1 MWKTT
6 SIKFRFNLTIGLLV
20 LVCGF
25 SIIAINTT
33 ISRGALESEIRSNT
47 MPSMVQEIAAA
58 VEMHIASPAK
68 TLQAL
73 GHHPMFMDWLARG
86 EDPAQLDK
94 IVAFSRQ
101 FIRNHGTSGLNI
113 VVKQSTNFYMITLD
127 SVYRK
132 HVDPAI
138 DGWFVEFEEKNIPVF
153 VNIHAPNDQEYANTA
168 FINTR
173 ISDKNGQFLGN
184 IATVYSAEELFR
196 HLGGLKVGTRGAT
209 FVVRNNGTILLHP
222 DAALNGKGADT
233 LPGFKDHIPMALA
246 GESVT
251 FDAIGAS
258 GERLLFVGHPILL
271 LDAMAF
277 TQVNMDEMLLPID
290 RVRNYSILICLAVL
304 PLGFFLSSLLVNSI
318 TRVLRRVIDFSG
330 DVARG
335 EAVHEMEVPKSE
347 EMASLTRALNR
358 MYRDLRQSN
367 VSLEALQGILNGVGA
382 LLYVTDLE
390 TDRILFINNQM
401 RRHFGLDDDRVGEEC
416 WKVLQTGMTGRCPFC
431 PKYNLAINS
440 DAIVRWEEQNSV
452 TGRHYS
458 KADCLIG
465 WTKGEMVHLQHAID
479 VTERKVAEED
489 LKRQL
494 EQQALLASMSQSI
507 ISSAGVAD
515 LASNGLSMLGKFN
528 HASHA
533 FLARHYPQE
542 QKLVVDYQ
550 WQNPGQDVPSLNGLV
565 IPFVPGSPLHEVVT
579 RAGNDCISTVGAEV
593 KRLLAKGGAVAGMQS
608 FLAVPVL
615 VNNALW
621 GLLCM
626 DDFQAIRALS
636 PSETHLMR
644 LVGNMMAG
652 AISRS
657 TAEDKLLRMSLL
669 VESAPQYIT
678 YIDTMGNFLYVNRGA
693 CAVLGYTEEELM
705 AGSAALILGEDALEH
720 VKTQI
725 FPEIVRAGSAY
736 LEMQVRCKGGKE
748 KILAL
753 TAFTTPHANHGIG
766 AIAVDV
772 TENRALAREI
782 LKAKEQAERSNS
794 AKSEFLSRM
803 SHEMRTP
810 LNAIIG
816 MTAIAQGASK
826 LEKKEYCLERIG
838 NASAHLL
845 GIINDILD
853 MSKIEANKFE
863 LSSTEFVFARMLTR
877 ICDVVSFKVSEKSQ
891 ELQASIGAGVPF
903 SVVADEQRLGQVIV
917 NLLSNAIKF
926 TPEKGII
933 EINASLVSSD
943 GAECVIAIEVRDS
956 GIGISHEDQDR
967 LFKAFEQ
974 ADGSIS
980 RKFGGTGLGLAI
992 SRRIVELMGG
1002 DISVNSELGKG
1013 ASFSFTIKAKSGS
1026 LSFEKLVPHNAPWRH
1041 IPMLLISQSPAI
1053 VHQFHEVAQSAI
1065 CRFDQA
1071 TDWESALACLE
1082 KQATPYGI
1090 VWIDHSLPFVDVIA
1104 RKFKEHYG
1112 QGPHIV
1118 LVSGNQEVNMHD
1130 AAGNTVIDKVLQK
1143 PLFSYM
1149 IVEYLTEIASQ
1160 SADEASL
1167 HQEPAAL
1174 SYAGR
1179 RVLLAEDVELNR
1191 EVLLATLEDTG
1202 LEFECAEN
1210 GQEAIDMYKAAPES
1224 YDLIFMDIHMP
1235 GVDGYEATRQ
1245 IRQLPLPNAASI
1257 PIIAMTAN
1265 VFKEDVDRCLEAGM
1279 NDHLGKPID
1288 KNEILAKLARY
1299 L

>member
-1 MWKTT
+1 MWKTA

-25 SIIAINTT
+25 SIIAINTS
-33 ISRGALESEIRSNT
+33 ISREALESEIRSNT
-47 MPSMVQEIAAA
+47 MPSMVQEISAA

-73 GHHPMFMDWLARG
+73 GHHPMFMEWLVRG
-86 EDPAQLDK
+86 EDPAELDK

-101 FIRNHGTSGLNI
+101 FIQNHGTRGLNI
-113 VVKQSTNFYMITLD
+113 VVKHSTQFYMITLD
-127 SVYRK
+127 SMYRK

-138 DGWFVEFEEKNIPVF
+138 DGWFVEFEQRNIPVF
-153 VNIHAPNDQEYANTA
+153 VNIHGPNDQEYANTA

-184 IATVYSAEELFR
+184 IATVYSVEELFR

-222 DAALNGKGADT
+222 NAALNGQSAAA
-233 LPGFKDHIPMALA
+233 LPGFRDHTAMALA

-251 FDAIGAS
+251 FDAKGAS
-258 GERLLFVGHPILL
+258 GERLLFVGHPIPL

-304 PLGFFLSSLLVNSI
+304 PLGFFLSSMLVNSI

-335 EAVHEMEVPKSE
+335 EAVREMEIPKSE
-347 EMASLTRALNR
+347 EMASLTSALNR

-367 VSLEALQGILNGVGA
+367 VSLEALQGILNGMDA

-390 TDRILFINNQM
+390 NDRILFINKQM
-401 RRHFGLDDDRVGEEC
+401 RKHFGLNDNRVGEAC
-416 WKVLQTGMTGRCPFC
+416 WKVLQIGMTGRCPFC
-431 PKYNLAINS
+431 PKYKLAINS
-440 DAIVRWEEQNSV
+440 DATVRWEEQNSV
-452 TGRHYS
+452 TGRYYS

-465 WTKGEMVHLQHAID
+465 WTNGEMVHLQHAID
-479 VTERKVAEED
+479 VTDRKVAEED

-494 EQQALLASMSQSI
+494 DQQALLASMSQSI

-515 LASNGLSMLGKFN
+515 LAGNALSMTGKFSQ
-528 HASHA
+528 ASHS

-542 QKLVVDYQ
+542 QKLVVEYQ
-550 WQNPGQDVPSLNGLV
+550 WQCSDQDVPSLAGLV
-565 IPFVPGSPLHEVVT
+565 IPFVPGNPLHEAVT
-579 RAGNDCISTVGAEV
+579 LAGNDCISTAGAEV
-593 KRLLAKGGAVAGMQS
+593 ERLLPEGAAAGMLS

-615 VNNALW
+615 VNDTLW

-657 TAEDKLLRMSLL
+657 TAEDKLTRMSLL
-669 VESAPQYIT
+669 VESAPQYIS
-678 YIDTMGNFLYVNRGA
+678 YIDAQGNFLYVNHGA

-705 AGSAALILGEDALEH
+705 ARGTALILGEEALEH
-720 VKTQI
+720 AKSHI
-725 FPEIVRAGSAY
+725 FPEIVRAGSAL
-736 LEMQVRCKGGKE
+736 LEMQVCCKGGNE
-748 KILAL
+748 KTLAL
-753 TAFTTPHANHGIG
+753 TAFTTPHADHGIG

-816 MTAIAQGASK
+816 MTAIAQSSSEP
-826 LEKKEYCLERIG
+826 EKKEYCLERIG

-845 GIINDILD
+845 GVINDILD

-863 LSSTEFVFARMLTR
+863 LSSTEFVFAKMLAR
-877 ICDVVSFKVSEKSQ
+877 ICDVVSFKVFEKSQ
-891 ELQASIGAGVPF
+891 ELQANIGSGVPF
-903 SVVADEQRLGQVIV
+903 SVVADEQRLGQVIA

-926 TPEKGII
+926 TPENGVI
-933 EINASLVSSD
+933 ELNATLVSSD
-943 GAECVIAIEVRDS
+943 GAECIIAIEVKDT
-956 GIGISHEDQDR
+956 GIGISPEDQDR

-992 SRRIVELMGG
+992 SRRIVDLMGG
-1002 DISVNSELGKG
+1002 DICVTSELGKG
-1013 ASFSFTIKAKSGS
+1013 SSFSFTITARSGS
-1026 LSFEKLVPHNAPWRH
+1026 LSLAGLVPRNAQWRRL
-1041 IPMLLISQSPAI
+1041 PMLLITQSTA
-1053 VHQFHEVAQSAI
+1053 VLHQFEEVARIAGCS
-1065 CRFDQA
+1065 FDRA
-1071 TDWESALACLE
+1071 TDWESTLACLE
-1082 KQATPYGI
+1082 TLGIPYGI
-1090 VWIDHSLPFVDVIA
+1090 VWIDHALPLMEATA
-1104 RKFKEHYG
+1104 RKLKGYYG
-1112 QGPHIV
+1112 QSPHIV
-1118 LVSGNQEVNMHD
+1118 LVSGSQEVEMQD
-1130 AAGNTVIDKVLQK
+1130 SAGNTVIDKILQK

-1160 SADEASL
+1160 PDSQASAN
-1167 HQEPAAL
+1167 HGPAPLA
-1174 SYAGR
+1174 YAGKR
-1179 RVLLAEDVELNR
+1179 ILLAEDVELNR

-1202 LEFECAEN
+1202 LVFECAEN
-1210 GQEAIDMYKAAPES
+1210 GQEVVDMYKAAPER

-1235 GVDGYEATRQ
+1235 NVDGYEATRL

-1288 KNEILAKLARY
+1288 KNEILSKLEQY